1 MQRAQWNRPSC
12 ILMLALLALLLGA
25 LVWLISGDPLRTPS
39 PTSVPKETS
48 TYDTDVPSSKPGD
61 GR

>member
-1 MQRAQWNRPSC
+1 MQHARWKRPSC
-12 ILMLALLALLLGA
+12 LIMLALLTLLLGA
-25 LVWLISGDPLRTPS
+25 LLWLISGYALRTPS
-39 PTSVPKETS
+39 PASVPKETS